1 MTFLNLSLFNL
12 YLTRFQSAPE
22 LVERLHHL
30 KHRNSVLTK
39 YTNRLQEKIA
49 RVIEFESVGLD
60 EETNDFIRDVTD
72 SPECCS
78 HIKAQSASH
87 MEKWPIHR
95 RSSCF
100 FFQIEFQTRL

>member
-12 YLTRFQSAPE
+12 YLTWFQSAPE
-22 LVERLHHL
+22 LVERLPHL

-60 EETNDFIRDVTD
+60 EETNDCIRDVTD

-78 HIKAQSASH
+78 HIKAQSAS
-87 MEKWPIHR
+87 
-95 RSSCF
+95 S
-100 FFQIEFQTRL
+100 FQKIF